1 MSATPEATAGTRCS
15 AGFIAVDLG
24 SSSGRVMLGVVSGDG
39 RRTCALEQVHRFEN
53 VPLRGDPDAGGIL
66 AWDTTRLFDETLD
79 GLRRAVSIAR
89 DGGIPVLGIGVDAWG
104 VDYGRIDR
112 NGDLLPPVKHHR
124 GADPTMPAQSARLVD
139 LETAYRITGVLDQ
152 AINTA
157 HQLRQDAARNV
168 AIADSTL
175 LLVPDLWVYW
185 LTGHVAAERTIAS
198 TTQLLDRDRGTW
210 SEELTRAW
218 GIDITLPPLV
228 NDGHPAGR
236 TLPAVTERIGA
247 ESPLPVFYVAGHDT
261 ASAFAATVGGQNAAI
276 RGIVSSGSWA
286 VAGVSC
292 DQPILTEEAR
302 LLGFTQELGSGGRT
316 LLVRNLSGMWL
327 LQECMRA
334 WSGADGSPVDVLRL
348 VDEAALVEATAVID
362 VADEALQRPGDLP
375 QRIADLCEAAGH
387 PRPGQRAEVVR
398 VILGSLAVAYAD
410 TVREAARLVGK
421 GLDGIRIVGGGA
433 RNRLL
438 CQLTANAAG
447 QAVESGPAEAS
458 SLGIVYRLAVATGVC
473 ADMDAA
479 RALALV
485 SEDSGGRFTSTAS
498 RGKVGR

>member
-1 MSATPEATAGTRCS
+1 M
-15 AGFIAVDLG
+15 
-24 SSSGRVMLGVVSGDG
+24 
-39 RRTCALEQVHRFEN
+39 
-53 VPLRGDPDAGGIL
+53 
-66 AWDTTRLFDETLD
+66 
-79 GLRRAVSIAR
+79 
-89 DGGIPVLGIGVDAWG
+89 
-104 VDYGRIDR
+104 
-112 NGDLLPPVKHHR
+112 
-124 GADPTMPAQSARLVD
+124 
-139 LETAYRITGVLDQ
+139 
-152 AINTA
+152 
-157 HQLRQDAARNV
+157 
-168 AIADSTL
+168 
-175 LLVPDLWVYW
+175 
-185 LTGHVAAERTIAS
+185 
-198 TTQLLDRDRGTW
+198 
-210 SEELTRAW
+210 AW

-228 NDGHPAGR
+228 NARHPAGR

-261 ASAFAATVGGQNAAI
+261 ASAFAAAVGGHNATI

-292 DQPILTEEAR
+292 EQPILIEEAR

-327 LQECMRA
+327 LQECKRA
-334 WSGADGSPVDVLRL
+334 WSDDDGSPVDVLRL
-348 VDEAALVEATAVID
+348 I
-362 VADEALQRPGDLP
+362 DEALQRPGDLP

-398 VILGSLAVAYAD
+398 VILGSVTVAYAD

-421 GLDGIRIVGGGA
+421 GLDGIRIIGGGA

-438 CQLTANAAG
+438 CQLTTNAAG

-485 SEDSGGRFTSTAS
+485 SEDSGGRFTPTAS